1 MGRREFIKENDM
13 GKVLVDQDF
22 LEDGLELICDK
33 IRLKTGG
40 TGLLAFP
47 VEIASAVE
55 SIETGSGG
63 ITPTGTKTITEN
75 GEGIDVTT
83 YAAVDVAVPSS
94 GADTSDATAAA
105 ADIAADKTA
114 YIATGKTSGS
124 ATVRTGSDLVASGET
139 VMVPAGIY
147 RASVSKSV
155 TTATQATPSVSV
167 NGSGLV
173 TATASQSA
181 GYVAAGTKSGTLQLS
196 AKGAETFIPGTTDQ
210 EIPAGKYTT
219 GKQTIKGDS
228 KLVPGN
234 IKSGVQIFGVT
245 GTYGGAGGTPA
256 LIPKTGSSVTVN
268 RTSTK
273 VLAISGLDVEAGET
287 LVGLV
292 LRHVGEP
299 SSTNGYINDMVLL
312 NRYLSNGSL
321 WYGYITGPIL
331 NAVQFSVSSLFTVTK
346 YNGETAVQL
355 NIDDNVSSFELSYDV
370 YPIVAKVV
378 S

>member
-1 MGRREFIKENDM
+1 M